1 MKIYKVVRLA
11 AVAAASAAS
20 ILSCAISAA
29 QPWPVKPVRIIVPF
43 GPGGGND
50 IQGRL
55 LGKKFFESMGQTFIV
70 DNRSGASGLI
80 GAELVAR
87 SPADGYTILFT
98 SGGLSA
104 RVSLYKKIAF
114 DAVKDLQPIGRVSS
128 YPLILVAHPSV
139 PVKSAKELVALVKKQ
154 KGKFSAGHSGSGGP
168 SHFSLEMLKQIAGL
182 DVVAVPYKGAG
193 PAIMALITGETDFVF
208 VPALVAEPHFK
219 SGRVR
224 PLAVTSLKGS
234 SAFPDLP
241 TMDSIY
247 RGFEIENWYAMFV
260 PAGTHREI
268 VTKLNAEMV
277 KALKSSDVREFIAKE
292 GGEPVGSTP
301 EELAAYFKREVEKYA
316 RIIKAGNIT
325 AD

>member
-1 MKIYKVVRLA
+1 MVFRIPALIAVALGVAVGA
-11 AVAAASAAS
+11 AVH
-20 ILSCAISAA
+20 A
-29 QPWPVKPVRIIVPF
+29 QNWPVKPVRIIVPF

-55 LGKKFFESMGQTFIV
+55 LSKKFFESMGQTFIV
-70 DNRSGASGLI
+70 DNRPGASGLI
-80 GAELVAR
+80 GAELAAR

-114 DAVKDLQPIGRVSS
+114 DPVKDLQPVGRVSS
-128 YPLILVAHPSV
+128 FPMILAVHPSV
-139 PVKSAKELVALVKKQ
+139 PVKSAKELIALVKKQ
-154 KGKFSAGHSGSGGP
+154 KGKFSAGHGGGGGP
-168 SHFSLEMLKQIAGL
+168 GHLSLEMLKQIAGL

-208 VPALVAEPHFK
+208 TPALVAVPHFK

-234 SAFPDLP
+234 RSFPDLP

-247 RGFEIENWYAMFV
+247 RGFEIENWYAIFV
-260 PAGTHREI
+260 PAGTPREI

-277 KALKSSDVREFIAKE
+277 KALKSSDLREFIAKE

-301 EELAAYFKREVEKYA
+301 EELAAYFKREIDMFAK
-316 RIIKAGNIT
+316 IIKAGNIT